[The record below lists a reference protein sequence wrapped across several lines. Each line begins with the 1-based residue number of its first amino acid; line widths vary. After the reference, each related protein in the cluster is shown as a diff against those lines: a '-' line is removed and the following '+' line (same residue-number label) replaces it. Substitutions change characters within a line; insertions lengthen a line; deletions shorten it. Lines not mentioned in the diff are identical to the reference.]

1 MEIDVSTLEQSL
13 EAARAEHRVPGMSA
27 AVFAD
32 GELRLASTGI
42 TNLTTGV
49 PMTNDTIAHI
59 GSITKIFNATLVMQL
74 VDEGKLALERP
85 VAEYLPEFRLG
96 DSGAARSI
104 TVEQLLNHTSGI
116 DANLLPDSGHDNE
129 TIENAMVQFA
139 TVRQLHAPGA
149 ARSYCNAGTV
159 IAGYLCQ
166 RITGTSWYDLVKRR
180 IFAPL
185 GMEHAA
191 VLPEDALLHRPSVG
205 HFLNRTNGEMV
216 RTTHTFLPLSF
227 APAGSTAMMS
237 AEALMT
243 FLRAHMADGV
253 GPNGAR
259 ILSQENAQR
268 MRPLSGDVKG
278 PSCFEGGIGWMLLG
292 RDFVHHGGGGPG
304 IISWF
309 LAHPESQTIVVVLTN
324 AEQGFAA
331 ANAVMGPFIESR
343 FGIVPFPSA
352 KPAPETP
359 FDPAAYV
366 GIYENYSTAHE
377 IKARD
382 GRLFWRP
389 RARAR
394 YYDNSPMEKAV
405 ERALVPT
412 ASGSFLTDTSDADE
426 KYPSTVALGF
436 AAPDARGRMEY
447 LIYSYRMHRRRDR
460 GRGV

>member
-1 MEIDVSTLEQSL
+1 
-13 EAARAEHRVPGMSA
+13 MSVA
-27 AVFAD
+27 IVAD

-42 TNLTTGV
+42 TNVTTGV
-49 PMTNDTIAHI
+49 EMTTNTIAHI

-85 VAEYLPEFRLG
+85 VIEYLPEFRLG
-96 DSGAARSI
+96 DADAARSI
-104 TVEQLLNHTSGI
+104 SVEQLLNHTSGI

-129 TIENAMVQFA
+129 TIENAVVRFA
-139 TVRQLHAPGA
+139 TVRQVHAPGA

-159 IAGYLCQ
+159 VAGYLCQ
-166 RITGTSWYDLVKRR
+166 RITGSSWYDLVKQR

-205 HFLNRTNGEMV
+205 HFLNRSTGEMV

-237 AEALMT
+237 AESLMT

-259 ILSQENAQR
+259 ILSQESAQR
-268 MRPLSGDVKG
+268 MRRLSGDVKG
-278 PSCFEGGIGWMLLG
+278 PSCFDGGIGWMLLG

-309 LAHPESQTIVVVLTN
+309 LAHPESQTIGVVLTN

-331 ANAVMGPFIESR
+331 ANAVIGPFIESR
-343 FGIVPFPSA
+343 FGYVAFPSA
-352 KPAPETP
+352 KPSPEAP
-359 FDPAAYV
+359 FDAAAYV
-366 GIYENYSTAHE
+366 GIYENYSTTHE
-377 IKARD
+377 ITARD

-389 RARAR
+389 QARAQ
-394 YYDNSPMEKAV
+394 YYDNSPMEKTAA
-405 ERALVPT
+405 RPLIPT
-412 ASGSFLTDTSDADE
+412 ESGSFITDATGSAE
-426 KYPSTVALGF
+426 KYPSTVAIGF
-436 AAPDARGRMEY
+436 AAPDARGRNEY
-447 LIYSYRMHRRRDR
+447 LIYSYRMHRRRNR
-460 GRGV
+460 